1 MAKSKA
7 KAKKQVKAGVDY
19 PKAIGLG
26 LVGLGLMM
34 IILLL
39 VAILAKGIQRDKQ
52 YVISYRSDDKLA
64 EEIVNKSELNG
75 TVVEV
80 DEEVVAADTSNYITV
95 EKALDLALANAG
107 LKREQVWDIDVELE
121 RKFGQVVFEV
131 SFDAGQY
138 EYEIYI
144 NAESGEI
151 VKSFKEIN

>member
-1 MAKSKA
+1 MVKSKA
-7 KAKKQVKAGVDY
+7 KKQTKAGVDY

-26 LVGLGLMM
+26 FVGIGLMM

-39 VAILAKGIQRDKQ
+39 VAILAKEIQRDKK

-64 EEIVNKSELNG
+64 EEIVNKSELGG

-80 DEEVVAADTSNYITV
+80 DEEVAPADTSNYITV
-95 EKALDLALANAG
+95 EEALDLALANAG

-131 SFDAGQY
+131 SFDAEQY